1 MQTEHYNSNSSRDA
15 LTGILQDT
23 TVPRTNRAKKTTMPR
38 NYRVKYKCAK
48 KQPGQKTRAIKKPR
62 QETTVQKIN
71 VPKNNRAKKKL

>member
-1 MQTEHYNSNSSRDA
+1 
-15 LTGILQDT
+15 
-23 TVPRTNRAKKTTMPR
+23 MPR

-62 QETTVQKIN
+62 QETTLQKIN